1 MRRIFA
7 AALAGLALSA
17 AAPALAQ
24 DYNAT
29 PTFGEFHLTPG
40 FTPDPGLLSV
50 QSGGSIDAADWSK
63 TCKGFI
69 ANAPDLRMY
78 WDGTGSLSLIISAVS
93 NADVTLVVNG
103 PNGEWYCDDDSGDG
117 SNPSLTLTP
126 TAGRYEIW
134 VGTYASGETRPAV
147 VSVSELRS
155 F

>member
-63 TCKGFI
+63 SCKGFI

-103 PNGEWYCDDDSGDG
+103 PNGEWYCDDDSGDET
-117 SNPSLTLTP
+117 NPSLTLRSA
-126 TAGRYEIW
+126 AGQYDIW
-134 VGTYASGETRPAV
+134 IGTFSSGDTKPAV
-147 VSVSELRS
+147 LAISEVTG